1 MSIKGRATIE
11 LVNADG
17 TNEFVKHDNMVTNAL
32 ADLFRSYRG
41 EVVPGL
47 KLSSLDDDFVKNFFG
62 GILLFNEK
70 LNTDAD
76 DYMIPTTKVTGFA
89 GQTSYSGLDVARGS
103 CNDTESGLQPDGSYK
118 LVWDFSTAQSNGSIQ
133 SVALCPKIM
142 GEIGV
147 SDTIQNSE
155 RKAYN
160 DLAFFADN
168 PYNSNGYLLTNSG
181 SGLYTAGV
189 FNSYLRI
196 VAVIGDFAYAIDNSF
211 TDVYKSLVLKLY
223 RFNIGF
229 KKIGLSSKIGRAT
242 YIDSIDITLP
252 AEMKSVMQKGL
263 SFTYDAEKNVL
274 IAFGLGT
281 YNVTTKQ
288 GIVYCEINLSDYSVV
303 QKSFANTTPYSIEGT
318 GTTSGDVDVL
328 YVYIDET
335 HIYVIAKV
343 QLVGYYMYIID
354 RNDNTNINVVTYA
367 GEALVCKIIIP
378 MYRNKN
384 VFVFA
389 INSSSGN
396 YEIYVVDKKTGVAKK
411 TNSKDFGRVCSP
423 LRINDAVFAK
433 LDGYLGYRIVM
444 NPFILTTK
452 NNLDETIT
460 KTSSQTMKI
469 TYTLTEVAEG
479 E

>member
-17 TNEFVKHDNMVTNAL
+17 TKEVVKHDNMVTNAL

-47 KLSSLDDDFVKNFFG
+47 KLSNLGDDFVKNFFG

-103 CNDTESGLQPDGSYK
+103 CNDAESGLQPDGSYK

-155 RKAYN
+155 RKTYN
-160 DLAFFADN
+160 DLAFSVDK
-168 PYNSNGYLLTNSG
+168 PYNSNSYLLTDSG
-181 SGLYTAGV
+181 GNYTAGV
-189 FNSYLRI
+189 NNLYLRI

-211 TDVYKSLVLKLY
+211 TDVYETLVLKLY

-252 AEMKSVMQKGL
+252 AEMKSVMKKGL

-303 QKSFANTTPYSIEGT
+303 QKSFANTTPYPIEGS
-318 GTTSGDVDVL
+318 GTISSYSSTL

-367 GEALVCKIIIP
+367 GEALVCKSIIP

-389 INSSSGN
+389 TNGSDGN

-411 TNSKDFGRVCSP
+411 TNSKTFGRVCSP

>member
-11 LVNADG
+11 LVNANG
-17 TNEFVKHDNMVTNAL
+17 TKEVVKHDNMVTNAL

-47 KLSSLDDDFVKNFFG
+47 KLSNLGDDFVKNFFG

-70 LNTDAD
+70 LDTDAD

-118 LVWDFSTAQSNGSIQ
+118 LVWDFSTAQSNGTIQ

-155 RKAYN
+155 RKIY
-160 DLAFFADN
+160 DLAFFTND
-168 PYNSNGYLLTNSG
+168 PYNGNGYLLKEG
-181 SGLYTAGV
+181 GYTAGV
-189 FNSYLRI
+189 PNNYLRI

-211 TDVYKSLVLKLY
+211 TDVYKTLVLKLY

-229 KKIGLSSKIGRAT
+229 KKLGLSSKIGRAA

-252 AEMKSVMQKGL
+252 AEMKSVIQRGL
-263 SFTYDAEKNVL
+263 LFTYDAEKNVL

-303 QKSFANTTPYSIEGT
+303 QKSFANTTPYSIEGS
-318 GTTSGDVDVL
+318 GTIYSDGAAP

-367 GEALVCKIIIP
+367 GEALVCKNIIP

-389 INSSSGN
+389 TNGSSGI

-411 TNSKDFGRVCSP
+411 TNSKNFNIANSP

-433 LDGYLGYRIVM
+433 LDSYLGYRIVI

-452 NNLDETIT
+452 NNLDETVT

>member
-17 TNEFVKHDNMVTNAL
+17 TKEFVKHDNMVTNAL

-47 KLSSLDDDFVKNFFG
+47 KLSNLGDDFVKNFFG

-76 DYMIPTTKVTGFA
+76 DYMIPTMKVTGFA

-155 RKAYN
+155 RKMYN
-160 DLAFFADN
+160 DLAFSTNN
-168 PYNSNGYLLTNSG
+168 PYDGNGYLLKENG
-181 SGLYTAGV
+181 YTAGGY
-189 FNSYLRI
+189 NSYLRI

-211 TDVYKSLVLKLY
+211 SDVYKSLVLKLY

-303 QKSFANTTPYSIEGT
+303 QKSFANTTPYSIEGY
-318 GTTSGDVDVL
+318 GINNSGDSDTF

-367 GEALVCKIIIP
+367 GEALVCKNIIP

-389 INSSSGN
+389 TNGSSGI

-411 TNSKDFGRVCSP
+411 TNSRSFGNVCSP

-433 LDGYLGYRIVM
+433 IDRLLGYRIVI

>member
-17 TNEFVKHDNMVTNAL
+17 TKEVVKHDNMVTNAL

-47 KLSSLDDDFVKNFFG
+47 KLSNLDDDFVKNFFG

-147 SDTIQNSE
+147 SDTIQGSE
-155 RKAYN
+155 RKIYN
-160 DLAFFADN
+160 NLAFSANKPYDDN
-168 PYNSNGYLLTNSG
+168 SYLLADTG
-181 SGLYTAGV
+181 SDNYTAGV
-189 FNSYLRI
+189 YNSYLRI
-196 VAVIGDFAYAIDNSF
+196 VAVIGDFAYAISTSF
-211 TDVYKSLVLKLY
+211 TDVYKTLVLKLY
-223 RFNIGF
+223 RFNIGL
-229 KKIGLSSKIGRAT
+229 KKIGLGSKIGRAT

-303 QKSFANTTPYSIEGT
+303 QKSFANTTPYSIEGS
-318 GTTSGDVDVL
+318 GTISADSDTL

-389 INSSSGN
+389 ASGISGN

-411 TNSKDFGRVCSP
+411 TNSKNFGNVCSP

-433 LDGYLGYRIVM
+433 LDRYLGYRIVM

>member
-17 TNEFVKHDNMVTNAL
+17 TKEVVKHDNMVTNAL

-47 KLSSLDDDFVKNFFG
+47 KLSKLGDDFVKNFFG

-155 RKAYN
+155 KKFYN
-160 DLAFFADN
+160 DLAFSANN
-168 PYNSNGYLLTNSG
+168 PYDGNGYLLVDSSG
-181 SGLYTAGV
+181 NYTAGV
-189 FNSYLRI
+189 YNSYLRI
-196 VAVIGDFAYAIDNSF
+196 VAVIGDFAYAIDTSF
-211 TDVYKSLVLKLY
+211 TDVYKTLVLKLY

-229 KKIGLSSKIGRAT
+229 KKLGLSSKIGRAT

-252 AEMKSVMQKGL
+252 AEMKSVIKKGL

-318 GTTSGDVDVL
+318 GVTSGNSDNL

-335 HIYVIAKV
+335 HIYVMAKV

-384 VFVFA
+384 VFVFSVT
-389 INSSSGN
+389 NSSGD

-411 TNSKDFGRVCSP
+411 TNSKDFGVCSP

-433 LDGYLGYRIVM
+433 LDRYLGYRIVM

>member
-17 TNEFVKHDNMVTNAL
+17 TKEVVKHDNMVTNAL

-41 EVVPGL
+41 EVAPGL
-47 KLSSLDDDFVKNFFG
+47 KLSSLGDDFVKNFFG

-147 SDTIQNSE
+147 SDTIQDSE
-155 RKAYN
+155 RKTYN
-160 DLAFFADN
+160 DLAFVANN
-168 PYNSNGYLLTNSG
+168 PYNGNGYLLADNG
-181 SGLYTAGV
+181 GYIAGV
-189 FNSYLRI
+189 SNSYLKI

-211 TDVYKSLVLKLY
+211 TNVYKTLVLKLY

-252 AEMKSVMQKGL
+252 AEMKSVIQKGL

-274 IAFGLGT
+274 IAFGLGA

-288 GIVYCEINLSDYSVV
+288 GIVYCEINLSDYSVI
-303 QKSFANTTPYSIEGT
+303 QKSFANTTPYSIEGF
-318 GTTSGDVDVL
+318 GTIYSDGDTL

-367 GEALVCKIIIP
+367 GEALVCKNTIP

-389 INSSSGN
+389 TNGGSGI

-411 TNSKDFGRVCSP
+411 TNSKNFNIANSP

-433 LDGYLGYRIVM
+433 LDRYLGYRIVI

-452 NNLDETIT
+452 NNLDETVT

>member
-17 TNEFVKHDNMVTNAL
+17 IKEVVKHDNMVTNAL

-47 KLSSLDDDFVKNFFG
+47 KLSSLGDDFVKNFFG

-133 SVALCPKIM
+133 SIALCPKIM

-147 SDTIQNSE
+147 SDTIQDSE

-160 DLAFFADN
+160 NLAFSVNRPYEDN
-168 PYNSNGYLLTNSG
+168 SYLLKEKD
-181 SGLYTAGV
+181 YTAGV
-189 FNSYLRI
+189 SNVYFKI
-196 VAVIGDFAYAIDNSF
+196 VAVIGDFAYAIDASS
-211 TDVYKSLVLKLY
+211 TDVYKTLVLKVY
-223 RFNIGF
+223 RFNIGL

-252 AEMKSVMQKGL
+252 AEMKSVIQKGL

-274 IAFGLGT
+274 IAFGLGM

-303 QKSFANTTPYSIEGT
+303 QKSFANTTPYSIEGS
-318 GTTSGDVDVL
+318 GTSTSESDTL

-367 GEALVCKIIIP
+367 GEALVCKIITP

-389 INSSSGN
+389 TNGSSGF

-411 TNSKDFGRVCSP
+411 TNSRDFNIVHSP
-423 LRINDAVFAK
+423 LRINDAVFARF
-433 LDGYLGYRIVM
+433 DRYLGYRIVM

>member
-17 TNEFVKHDNMVTNAL
+17 TKEVVKHDNMVTNAL

-155 RKAYN
+155 RKIYN
-160 DLAFFADN
+160 DLAFFAND
-168 PYNSNGYLLTNSG
+168 PYNGNGYLLKEG
-181 SGLYTAGV
+181 GYTAGV
-189 FNSYLRI
+189 PNNYLRI

-211 TDVYKSLVLKLY
+211 TDVYKTLVLKLY
-223 RFNIGF
+223 RFNIGL

-252 AEMKSVMQKGL
+252 AEMKSVIQRGL

-303 QKSFANTTPYSIEGT
+303 QKSFANTTPYSIEGR
-318 GTTSGDVDVL
+318 GTSNSDSDTL

-367 GEALVCKIIIP
+367 GEALVCKNIIP

-384 VFVFA
+384 VFVFSA
-389 INSSSGN
+389 NSSSGD

-411 TNSKDFGRVCSP
+411 TNSKDFGITCSP
-423 LRINDAVFAK
+423 LRINDAVFAR
-433 LDGYLGYRIVM
+433 LGGCLGYRIVI

-452 NNLDETIT
+452 NNLDETVT